1 MARHGS
7 DGTKHALLIK
17 VSNPTLGVIR
27 LRLQSSEYKGEPEWD
42 SKSDRTPVLE
52 DLLVDPLTQTK
63 INTKLATETVQQL
76 QATHFCELE
85 AAEDS
90 FLELGKSL
98 NNDEPEEVA
107 QWDSEAVLSNST
119 ISSESS
125 TSNSTL
131 RLLAQK
137 SAVGWFELVLLEMTA
152 GNGLHSAVP
161 LALQIEVGEG
171 SWESSL
177 VQPELTEGEGVKD
190 MATFDLVLAW
200 NNEQ

>member
-1 MARHGS
+1 VARHGS

-17 VSNPTLGVIR
+17 ISNPTLGVVR
-27 LRLQSSEYKGEPEWD
+27 LRLQSSEYKGEPVWD
-42 SKSDRTPVLE
+42 SKIDRTPVLE

-63 INTKLATETVQQL
+63 LNTKLATETVRQL
-76 QATHFCELE
+76 QATQVCELE

-90 FLELGKSL
+90 FLELGKLL
-98 NNDEPEEVA
+98 NDDEPDEVA
-107 QWDSEAVLSNST
+107 QWDSTAVLSSST
-119 ISSESS
+119 ISSGSS
-125 TSNSTL
+125 PSTL

-137 SAVGWFELVLLEMTA
+137 SAVGWFELVLLETTA
-152 GNGLHSAVP
+152 ENGLYSAIP

-177 VQPELTEGEGVKD
+177 VQPEPVEGEGVKD

-200 NNEQ
+200 NNKQ

>member
-1 MARHGS
+1 VTRHGS

-42 SKSDRTPVLE
+42 SQSDRTPVLE
-52 DLLVDPLTQTK
+52 DLLVDPLTLTK

-76 QATHFCELE
+76 QATEVCELE

-98 NNDEPEEVA
+98 NDEPDEVA
-107 QWDSEAVLSNST
+107 QWDSAAVLSSST
-119 ISSESS
+119 VSSESS
-125 TSNSTL
+125 PSTL

-137 SAVGWFELVLLEMTA
+137 SAVGWFELVLLETTTE
-152 GNGLHSAVP
+152 NGLHSAVP

-177 VQPELTEGEGVKD
+177 VQPEPVEGEGVKD
-190 MATFDLVLAW
+190 IATFDLVLAW
-200 NNEQ
+200 DNMQ

>member
-17 VSNPTLGVIR
+17 VSNPTLGDIR
-27 LRLQSSEYKGEPEWD
+27 LRLQSSDYKGEPEWD
-42 SKSDRTPVLE
+42 SKSDRTPALE

-63 INTKLATETVQQL
+63 INIKLATEIVQQL
-76 QATHFCELE
+76 QATQVCELE

-90 FLELGKSL
+90 FLELGKSAD
-98 NNDEPEEVA
+98 NDEPDEVT
-107 QWDSEAVLSNST
+107 QWDYAAVLSSST
-119 ISSESS
+119 VSSESS
-125 TSNSTL
+125 PSTL

-137 SAVGWFELVLLEMTA
+137 SAVGWFELVLLETTVE
-152 GNGLHSAVP
+152 NGLHSAVP
-161 LALQIEVGEG
+161 LALQIEVGDG

-177 VQPELTEGEGVKD
+177 VQPEPVEGEGVKD